1 LNGKPLAAGPNS
13 SQIVVATVEG
23 RSYYKIVSML
33 KSMNIRFSSLSPE
46 EASRTNAKIIIT
58 TKDEA
63 SLIRREDL
71 IFDFQLDTSPALFK
85 AMLLKNLSGNYIED
99 ILVVGVDPGNR
110 IGIYVLYLHTE
121 LYSTVRSSLREAV
134 KFIMNILSCINSSK
148 KILKIGN
155 GDSIKCNHIAQEIK
169 NQNGSVRIEIV
180 NEFGTSRNILPNC
193 RRNRDVGSAKSIA
206 FRSGRI
212 FQVK

>member
-1 LNGKPLAAGPNS
+1 MTGPDS

-23 RSYYKIVSML
+23 RSYYKIVSIL
-33 KSMNIRFSSLSPE
+33 KSMNIGFSSLSPE

-58 TKDEA
+58 TKNEA

-99 ILVVGVDPGNR
+99 MLVVGVDPGNS

-169 NQNGSVRIEIV
+169 NQNGSVIIEIV

>member
-1 LNGKPLAAGPNS
+1 MTGPNS

-33 KSMNIRFSSLSPE
+33 KSMNIGFSSLSPE

-58 TKDEA
+58 TRNEA

>member
-1 LNGKPLAAGPNS
+1 
-13 SQIVVATVEG
+13 
-23 RSYYKIVSML
+23 ML
-33 KSMNIRFSSLSPE
+33 KSMNIGFSSLSPE

-58 TKDEA
+58 TKNEA

-169 NQNGSVRIEIV
+169 NQNRSVRIEIV
-180 NEFGTSRNILPNC
+180 NEFGTSRNIMPNC

>member
-1 LNGKPLAAGPNS
+1 MTGPNS

-33 KSMNIRFSSLSPE
+33 KSMNIGFSSLSPE

-58 TKDEA
+58 TKNEA
-63 SLIRREDL
+63 SLIRRGDL

-169 NQNGSVRIEIV
+169 NQNGSVIIEIV

>member
-1 LNGKPLAAGPNS
+1 MTGPNS

-33 KSMNIRFSSLSPE
+33 KSMNIGFSSLSPE

-58 TKDEA
+58 TRNEA

-110 IGIYVLYLHTE
+110 IGIYVLYLHAE

-169 NQNGSVRIEIV
+169 NQNRSVRIEIV

>member
-1 LNGKPLAAGPNS
+1 MTGPNP

-33 KSMNIRFSSLSPE
+33 KSMNIGFSSLSPE

-58 TKDEA
+58 TKNEA
-63 SLIRREDL
+63 SLIRRGDL

-169 NQNGSVRIEIV
+169 NQNGSVIIEIV

>member
-1 LNGKPLAAGPNS
+1 VTGPNP

-33 KSMNIRFSSLSPE
+33 KSMNIGFSSLSPE

-58 TKDEA
+58 TKNEA

-85 AMLLKNLSGNYIED
+85 AMLLKNLSSNYIED

-169 NQNGSVRIEIV
+169 NQNGSVIIEIV

>member
-1 LNGKPLAAGPNS
+1 MTGPDS

-23 RSYYKIVSML
+23 RSYYKIVSIL
-33 KSMNIRFSSLSPE
+33 KSMNIGFSSLSPE

-58 TKDEA
+58 TKNEA

-85 AMLLKNLSGNYIED
+85 AMLLKNLSGNYSED
-99 ILVVGVDPGNR
+99 MLVVGVDPGNR

-169 NQNGSVRIEIV
+169 NQNGSVIIEIV

>member
-1 LNGKPLAAGPNS
+1 VTGPNS

-33 KSMNIRFSSLSPE
+33 KSMNIGFSSLSPE

-58 TKDEA
+58 TRNEA

-110 IGIYVLYLHTE
+110 IGIYVLYLHAE

-169 NQNGSVRIEIV
+169 NQNRSVRIEIV

-193 RRNRDVGSAKSIA
+193 RRNRDVGSSKSIA

>member
-1 LNGKPLAAGPNS
+1 VTGPNP

-33 KSMNIRFSSLSPE
+33 KSMNIGFSSLSPE
-46 EASRTNAKIIIT
+46 ESSRTNAKIIIT
-58 TKDEA
+58 TKNEA

-85 AMLLKNLSGNYIED
+85 ALLLKNLSGNYIED

-134 KFIMNILSCINSSK
+134 KFIMNILCCINSSK

>member
-1 LNGKPLAAGPNS
+1 VTGPDS

-23 RSYYKIVSML
+23 RSYYKIVSIL
-33 KSMNIRFSSLSPE
+33 KSMNIGFSSLSPE

-58 TKDEA
+58 TKNEA

-99 ILVVGVDPGNR
+99 MLVVGVDPGNR

-169 NQNGSVRIEIV
+169 NQNGSVIIEIV

>member
-1 LNGKPLAAGPNS
+1 LNGNPLVTGPNS

-33 KSMNIRFSSLSPE
+33 KSMNIGFSSLSPE

-58 TKDEA
+58 TRNEA

-169 NQNGSVRIEIV
+169 NQNRSVRIEIV
-180 NEFGTSRNILPNC
+180 NEFGTSRNIMPNC

>member
-1 LNGKPLAAGPNS
+1 MTGPNS

-33 KSMNIRFSSLSPE
+33 KSMNIGFSSLSPE

-58 TKDEA
+58 TKNEA

-85 AMLLKNLSGNYIED
+85 AMLLKNLSGNYNED

-121 LYSTVRSSLREAV
+121 LYSTVQSSLREAV

-169 NQNGSVRIEIV
+169 NQNESVIIEIV

>member
-1 LNGKPLAAGPNS
+1 MNEKPLVTGPNP

-33 KSMNIRFSSLSPE
+33 KSMNIGFSSLSPE

-58 TKDEA
+58 TKNEA

-85 AMLLKNLSGNYIED
+85 AMLLKNLSSNYIED

-169 NQNGSVRIEIV
+169 NQNGSVIIEIV

>member
-1 LNGKPLAAGPNS
+1 
-13 SQIVVATVEG
+13 
-23 RSYYKIVSML
+23 
-33 KSMNIRFSSLSPE
+33 MNISFSSLSPE

-58 TKDEA
+58 TKNEA

-71 IFDFQLDTSPALFK
+71 IFDFQLDTFPPFFK
-85 AMLLKNLSGNYIED
+85 AMLLKNLSGNYFED

-121 LYSTVRSSLREAV
+121 LYSTVQSSLREAV

-169 NQNGSVRIEIV
+169 NQNRSVRIEIV
-180 NEFGTSRNILPNC
+180 NEFGTSRNIFPNC
-193 RRNRDVGSAKSIA
+193 RGNRDVGSARSIA
-206 FRSGRI
+206 LRSGRI
-212 FQVK
+212 FKID

>member
-1 LNGKPLAAGPNS
+1 MTGPNS

-33 KSMNIRFSSLSPE
+33 KSMNIGFSSLSPE

-58 TKDEA
+58 TKNEA

-71 IFDFQLDTSPALFK
+71 IFDSQLDTSPALFK

-134 KFIMNILSCINSSK
+134 KFIMNIMSCINSSK

-155 GDSIKCNHIAQEIK
+155 GDSIKCNHIAQEIR

>member
-1 LNGKPLAAGPNS
+1 LNGKPLGTGPNS

-85 AMLLKNLSGNYIED
+85 AMLLKNLTGNYIED

>member
-1 LNGKPLAAGPNS
+1 MTGPNP

-33 KSMNIRFSSLSPE
+33 KSMNIGFSSLSPE

-58 TKDEA
+58 TRNEA

-85 AMLLKNLSGNYIED
+85 ALLLKNLSGNYIED

-134 KFIMNILSCINSSK
+134 KFIMNILCCINSSK

>member
-1 LNGKPLAAGPNS
+1 MTGPDS

-33 KSMNIRFSSLSPE
+33 KSMNIGFSSLSPE

-58 TKDEA
+58 PKNEA

-99 ILVVGVDPGNR
+99 MLVVGVDPGNR

-169 NQNGSVRIEIV
+169 NQNGSVIIEIV

>member
-1 LNGKPLAAGPNS
+1 MNGNPLVTGPNS

-33 KSMNIRFSSLSPE
+33 KSMNIGFSSLSPE

-58 TKDEA
+58 TRNEA

-169 NQNGSVRIEIV
+169 NQNRSVRIEIV

>member
-1 LNGKPLAAGPNS
+1 VTGPNS

-33 KSMNIRFSSLSPE
+33 KSMNIGFSSLSPE

-58 TKDEA
+58 TKNEA

-71 IFDFQLDTSPALFK
+71 IFDSQLDTSPALFK

-121 LYSTVRSSLREAV
+121 LYSTVQSSLREAV

-169 NQNGSVRIEIV
+169 NQNGSVIIEIV

>member
-1 LNGKPLAAGPNS
+1 MTGPYS

-23 RSYYKIVSML
+23 RSYYKIVSIL
-33 KSMNIRFSSLSPE
+33 KSMNIGFSSLSPE

-58 TKDEA
+58 TKNEA

-99 ILVVGVDPGNR
+99 MLVVGVDPGNS

-169 NQNGSVRIEIV
+169 NQNGSVIIEIV